1 MEEERKFIV
10 NKLFKFICIDVKNSK
25 KFKIMIGSC
34 DLDEKSIEKNYK
46 GEYYLFVVIDLEKDN
61 EVKEN

>member
-1 MEEERKFIV
+1 M
-10 NKLFKFICIDVKNSK
+10 NKLFKFICIDIKNSK

-46 GEYYLFVVIDLEKDN
+46 GDYYLFVVIDLEKDN

>member
-10 NKLFKFICIDVKNSK
+10 NKLFKFICIDIKNSK

-34 DLDEKSIEKNYK
+34 DLDEKSIEKN
-46 GEYYLFVVIDLEKDN
+46 
-61 EVKEN
+61 

>member
-1 MEEERKFIV
+1 M